1 MKRALVIAS
10 LVLVACDVPEDQELA
25 LGAQAAG
32 EIEAE
37 VPLLDDPLVTSYIA
51 GLGQDIA
58 SHTSRADLDWQ
69 FRVVDSPQINAFAL
83 PGGFIYVNRGLI
95 EAARTESELA
105 GVIGHEIG
113 HVVQRHSIEQMQ
125 KYAGAGFGVAVL
137 CAVTSV
143 CESEAGQLAVQA
155 GGTFV
160 LARYSRKDEF
170 EADSE
175 AVINVFRA
183 GYDPEG
189 VPRFFERIL
198 ELREQRPGILENW
211 FASHPVEE
219 TRIRATRAL
228 IERIPPEERGGLVID
243 TREFEAVRARLRSLP
258 PSPEPPRV
266 REEVVSPLP

>member
-1 MKRALVIAS
+1 MKRALIIAS
-10 LVLVACDVPEDQELA
+10 LALFACDVPEEQELA

-37 VPLLDDPLVTSYIA
+37 VPLLEDPYVNAYVTE
-51 GLGQDIA
+51 LGQDIA
-58 SHTSRADLDWQ
+58 RHTSRADLDWQ

-83 PGGFIYVNRGLI
+83 PGGFIYLNRGLI
-95 EAARTESELA
+95 EAVRSESELA

-160 LARYSRKDEF
+160 LARYSRRDEF

-175 AVINVFRA
+175 AVANVFRA
-183 GYDPEG
+183 GRDPEG

-198 ELREQRPGILENW
+198 ELREQRPGMLDNW

-219 TRIRATRAL
+219 SRIVAARAA

-243 TREFEAVRARLRSLP
+243 TQEFERVRARLRSLP
-258 PSPEPPRV
+258 PSPEPRRV
-266 REEVVSPLP
+266 REEIVSPLP